1 MFGHSDMYILVA
13 IHIYIYIH
21 IHTHVHSYLYCHI
34 CICIYLFKC
43 ICIFTYLFKI
53 YMFIRAHI
61 HILYIYIYIHNC
73 ICICV
78 YITHVTHV
86 THTVHARIWTTTHT
100 HTDIRGSYI
109 DRYPWYPMDSSA
121 ASLAA
126 SNGLVCI
133 ALAVL
138 DAHML
143 FMPGVGAND
152 SPMAESEANLR
163 GWKRALRDLQWGG
176 SDQWASRCP
185 KSRALMVTS
194 LHTFTS

>member
-1 MFGHSDMYILVA
+1 MFIHICIVIYVYVYIYSNVYAYLLICLKYICLFV
-13 IHIYIYIH
+13 HIYI
-21 IHTHVHSYLYCHI
+21 S
-34 CICIYLFKC
+34 F
-43 ICIFTYLFKI
+43 
-53 YMFIRAHI
+53 
-61 HILYIYIYIHNC
+61 IYIYIHNC

>member
-13 IHIYIYIH
+13 IQIYIFIYIHMFIHICIVIYVYVYIYSNVYAYLLICLKYICLFVHIYI
-21 IHTHVHSYLYCHI
+21 S
-34 CICIYLFKC
+34 
-43 ICIFTYLFKI
+43 
-53 YMFIRAHI
+53 
-61 HILYIYIYIHNC
+61 YIYIHNC